1 MTSTTSKP
9 TPLRIMF
16 DASEFELSHGRA
28 PRGRGRWAF
37 SMRRQPDP
45 LSKDIHF
52 SPGGMTLAEARKWF
66 VARLRA
72 MGVEGEHVIYILP

>member
-37 SMRRQPDP
+37 SMLRRPDP
-45 LSKDIHF
+45 LTDEIHF
-52 SPGGMTLAEARKWF
+52 SPTMTITEARKWI
-66 VARLRA
+66 VALLRA

>member
-1 MTSTTSKP
+1 
-9 TPLRIMF
+9 
-16 DASEFELSHGRA
+16 
-28 PRGRGRWAF
+28 
-37 SMRRQPDP
+37 MRRQPDP

>member
-28 PRGRGRWAF
+28 PRGLGRWAF

-45 LSKDIHF
+45 LADEIHF
-52 SPGGMTLAEARKWF
+52 SPTMTITEARKWI

-72 MGVEGEHVIYILP
+72 LGVEGEHVIYILP

>member
-1 MTSTTSKP
+1 MTSMTSNP
-9 TPLRIMF
+9 TQLRIMF
-16 DASEFELSHGRA
+16 NTSEFQRSHGRA

-37 SMRRQPDP
+37 SMLRRPDP
-45 LSKDIHF
+45 LADEIHF
-52 SPGGMTLAEARKWF
+52 SPTMTITEARKWI